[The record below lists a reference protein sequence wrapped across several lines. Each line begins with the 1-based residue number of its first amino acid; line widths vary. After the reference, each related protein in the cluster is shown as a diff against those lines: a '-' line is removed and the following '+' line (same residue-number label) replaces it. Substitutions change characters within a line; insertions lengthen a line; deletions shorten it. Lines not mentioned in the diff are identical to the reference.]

1 MDANFWL
8 ERWQK
13 GQTGFHQSAVMPLLR
28 KYWPQLSLAKD
39 SQVLV
44 PLCGKSLDMLWLAQQ
59 GFRVLGVE
67 LSPLAIN
74 AFFTENNL
82 QATAHDSPEGRRHV
96 AGRIEILCAD
106 ILKLNATT
114 LAQCTGVYDRAAL
127 VALPPDMRARY
138 VQHVY
143 MQLPREYRGLLL
155 TLDYPQELM
164 DGPPFAVG
172 DAEVQALFGQ
182 HSTAKL
188 ISRRDIL
195 SKEPRFAQRGLNRLE
210 TLIYDLSGI

>member
-1 MDANFWL
+1 VDANFWL

-13 GQTGFHQSAVMPLLR
+13 GQTGFHQSTVMPLLQ
-28 KYWPQLSLAKD
+28 KYWPQLSLQKD

-44 PLCGKSLDMLWLAQQ
+44 PLCGKSLDMVWLAQQ

-82 QATAHDSPEGRRHV
+82 QATAYDSPEGRRHV

-106 ILKLNATT
+106 ILTLNAAT

-127 VALPPDMRARY
+127 VALPPDMRIRY

-143 MQLPREYRGLLL
+143 TQLPREYRGLLL
-155 TLDYPQELM
+155 TLDYSQELM

-172 DAEVQALFGQ
+172 DAEVQALFGA
-182 HSTAKL
+182 HSKARL

-195 SKEPRFAQRGLNRLE
+195 SNEPRFAQRGLTRLE
-210 TLIYDLSGI
+210 TLIYDLSRV